1 MLQSIHAKVNTNKH
15 NHNTAM
21 PPRTNYPFGVP
32 PPFGPPPS
40 STNSNNNNA
49 APAAAESPSS
59 IDSDLFADI
68 DVIICGIKEDIG
80 ALLSSLQQYAR
91 KRGDAASEGL
101 SVALDVRY
109 HLQGQQDLDGCCR
122 FIREHGREM
131 QEFAGRVFAGDAARW
146 AEDGMDDG
154 DEESEEGVQGG
165 EEGGDG
171 AGEEDGAG
179 GQEML
184 AEGSEVVASEE
195 DGEEYVASEEDSA
208 RVQWMEAHEAM
219 EVVRRLETLQDN
231 LLRDIPLLSEE
242 ERAHKTTL
250 SHQMI
255 GDHWYELVETRLKGE
270 RHW

>member
-1 MLQSIHAKVNTNKH
+1 
-15 NHNTAM
+15 M

-154 DEESEEGVQGG
+154 DEESEEGVQEERRVGMGRARRMVLEGRKCSLRGVRWLLRRRMERSMWRARKILPECSGWRPMRRWKSFGG
-165 EEGGDG
+165 
-171 AGEEDGAG
+171 
-179 GQEML
+179 
-184 AEGSEVVASEE
+184 
-195 DGEEYVASEEDSA
+195 
-208 RVQWMEAHEAM
+208 
-219 EVVRRLETLQDN
+219 ETLQDN
-231 LLRDIPLLSEE
+231 LLRDIPLLSEDE
-242 ERAHKTTL
+242 MAHKTTL

-270 RHW
+270 KHW

>member
-1 MLQSIHAKVNTNKH
+1 
-15 NHNTAM
+15 M
-21 PPRTNYPFGVP
+21 PPNTNYPFDGP

-40 STNSNNNNA
+40 NTNTGNSNSNA
-49 APAAAESPSS
+49 APAATESPFST
-59 IDSDLFADI
+59 DSDLFADI
-68 DVIICGIKEDIG
+68 DVIVCGIKEDIG
-80 ALLSSLQQYAR
+80 TLLSSLQQYAR
-91 KRGDAASEGL
+91 KRGDAASVGL

-109 HLQGQQDLDGCCR
+109 HLQGQHDLDGCCR

-131 QEFAGRVFAGDAARW
+131 QEFAGRVFSGDATSW
-146 AEDGMDDG
+146 AEDGMGDG
-154 DEESEEGVQGG
+154 DGESEDGVREG
-165 EEGGDG
+165 EEGRDG

-179 GQEML
+179 GQGML
-184 AEGSEVVASEE
+184 AEESEVDVSEE

-208 RVQWMEAHEAM
+208 KVQWMEAHEAM

-255 GDHWYELVETRLKGE
+255 GDHWYELVETRLKEE